1 MLYLNILYIN
11 RKQDMKT
18 EDLIKEIIAISANKN
33 NLSKMDKESFLND
46 TAGGVVD
53 RVRETITERILQGTN
68 TAARNS

>member
-33 NLSKMDKESFLND
+33 NLSKMDKENFLND
-46 TAGGVVD
+46 IAGTVVD
-53 RVRETITERILQGTN
+53 RVRKTITERILKGTH
-68 TAARNS
+68 TAAIDS

>member
-1 MLYLNILYIN
+1 MLYLNILYID

-53 RVRETITERILQGTN
+53 RVRETITERIVQGAN
-68 TAARNS
+68 TVARDS